1 MEIGKGGGGKGGGG
15 RGREKERLDALLQLS
30 TLCYAH
36 AASRQPEQLPDYIH
50 MYAHIGRLA
59 ILHISTRT
67 FICT

>member
-1 MEIGKGGGGKGGGG
+1 VCWQEMQEMV
-15 RGREKERLDALLQLS
+15 RTLSLEELS

-36 AASRQPEQLPDYIH
+36 AAPRQARQLPDYTR

-59 ILHISTRT
+59 ILHISNVK